1 MRKSALKVFV
11 SLFLSLSF
19 MVMPVICSAS
29 QVFTVTEE
37 KLNSLDK
44 KLEMLQNEIELSK
57 ATTTNSGILI
67 RKLQTSLER
76 AEALVTQSAI
86 IIEKQKLD
94 LQKQEQSYKILEMT
108 FEKSEK
114 AHLAKEK
121 SLRKD
126 RTFLE
131 IIIGGIAVYEIQKAF
146 K

>member
-1 MRKSALKVFV
+1 MRKLTLKLFV
-11 SLFLSLSF
+11 SILLSFLFL
-19 MVMPVICSAS
+19 VTPVLCSAE
-29 QVFTVTEE
+29 QAYTVTEE

-44 KLEMLQNEIELSK
+44 KLENLQSLIELSK
-57 ATTTNSGILI
+57 MTTTDSEKLI
-67 RKLQTSLER
+67 IKLQSSLER

-94 LQKQEQSYKILEMT
+94 LQKQENSHKTLEMT

-114 AHLAKEK
+114 AHIAKET

-126 RTFLE
+126 RTLLE
-131 IIIGGIAVYEIQKAF
+131 IVIGGFIVYEIQKAF